1 MSIQMTPRKSNGV
14 ELNGSELNRNSEI
27 NRNNSA
33 ADRNGGH
40 ELNHNGDTPSK
51 SWIFWNYLL

>member
-40 ELNHNGDTPSK
+40 ELNHNGDSPSK
-51 SWIFWNYLL
+51 S